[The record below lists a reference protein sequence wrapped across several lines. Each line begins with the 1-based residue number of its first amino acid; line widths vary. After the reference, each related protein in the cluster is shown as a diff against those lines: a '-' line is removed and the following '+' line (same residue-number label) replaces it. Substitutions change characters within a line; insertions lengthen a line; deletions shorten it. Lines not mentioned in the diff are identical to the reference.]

1 VSLNLKVYDPG
12 IHCELAY
19 WMAMAGQREEE
30 IAEKFGIPLG
40 TLHSWRNRHPELRD
54 AMKPGR
60 DFTDTLVKGSLL
72 KRALGFEYIEVTR
85 ERVPVDFDVVGK
97 VAVPVKWKMMVTKR
111 VKKIIPGDV
120 GAQAFYL
127 KNRCGW
133 KDRSEL
139 AVEHSGSMD
148 VFSMTP
154 AQRQARIDELLVKRT
169 IQGAGKN

>member
-1 VSLNLKVYDPG
+1 MSLNLKTYDPG

-40 TLHSWRNRHPELRD
+40 TFHTWRNKHPELRD
-54 AMKPGR
+54 AMRPGR
-60 DFTDTLVKGSLL
+60 DFMDTLVKGSLL
-72 KRALGFEYIEVTR
+72 KRALGFHTEEVTKS
-85 ERVPVDFDVVGK
+85 RVPVEFDVVGK
-97 VAVPVKWKMMVTKR
+97 VAVPVKWKMKVTQR
-111 VKKIIPGDV
+111 VKKLVAGDV

-154 AQRQARIDELLVKRT
+154 EQRHARINELVAKRS